1 MGIDF
6 DGGLTCTLGVS
17 DLDRS
22 IDWYFDT
29 LGFTLMYRVDE
40 IGWCELETAVDKVSM
55 GLSQVESVAI
65 GGGVTPTFGTSD
77 IEAAKADLDAK
88 HVKQDGPIQDVPG
101 LVRLLTFYDPD
112 DNPLMLYQD
121 MREAAE

>member
-22 IDWYFDT
+22 IDWYVEM
-29 LGFTLMYRVDE
+29 LGFTLLYRVDE
-40 IGWCELETAVDKVSM
+40 IGWCELSTAVDNVAM
-55 GLSQVESVAI
+55 GLSQVESVSI
-65 GGGVTPTFGTSD
+65 GGGVTPTFGTRD
-77 IEAAKADLDAK
+77 IEAAKADLDSK
-88 HVKQDGPIQDVPG
+88 DVEQDGPIQDVPG

-112 DNPLMLYQD
+112 GNPLMLYQD
-121 MREAAE
+121 MRDAE